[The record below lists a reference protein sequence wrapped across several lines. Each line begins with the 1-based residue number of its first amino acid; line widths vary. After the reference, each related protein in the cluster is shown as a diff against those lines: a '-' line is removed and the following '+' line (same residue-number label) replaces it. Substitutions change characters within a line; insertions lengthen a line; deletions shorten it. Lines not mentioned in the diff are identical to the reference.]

1 MGFGFRSGGLGSRVY
16 DFGLRKLRVSR
27 FLGLYAGFGLGLSF
41 GDDSGLKLR
50 LGFKVKGV

>member
-27 FLGLYAGFGLGLSF
+27 FLGLYAGFGLGLRVSEMTQ
-41 GDDSGLKLR
+41 GSS
-50 LGFKVKGV
+50 